1 MRTEEMII
9 YGLTALFSLLVVW
22 MYIRRGRKQSL
33 QTMHKVEEARA
44 SGRHEPLSLYPYIDP
59 DRCMG
64 SGACVDA
71 CPEKDIIGM
80 VDGRATVINASRCI
94 GHGACFHACPVEA
107 ISLRVGTATRGVELP
122 HVNPDYETNVKG
134 IYIAG
139 ELGGMGLIR
148 NSVEQGIQAVRS
160 IAAGINSRT
169 PGIADLVIVGAGPAG
184 IAATLQAKKMGLDAV
199 TLEQD
204 SLGGTVFS
212 FPRSK
217 VVMTHPMELPLYG
230 KMKLYDTSKQQL
242 LDIWQDALQ
251 KNDIRIREHQKVE
264 RIRQEADKTF
274 MVETNTGDCIACAHV
289 ILAIGRR
296 GSPRKLGI
304 PGESL
309 EKVAYQLIEPELL
322 TDKDIIVVG
331 GGDSAVEA
339 ALLLMDANRVTMSYR
354 KDAFARIKAGN
365 ERRIREAMDKQKLT
379 VIFNSELIGISTD
392 SVDLRVPDQEQLRTM
407 RNDLVYIF
415 AGGELPNAF
424 LSATGIEITKRFG
437 QIMKKH

>member
-1 MRTEEMII
+1 MLTEEILI
-9 YGLTALFSLLVVW
+9 YGITALFCMLVVW
-22 MYIRRGRKQSL
+22 MYIRRGRRVSEE
-33 QTMHKVEEARA
+33 TMHKVEEARA
-44 SGRHEPLSLYPYIDP
+44 SGRHEPVSLHPFIDP

-80 VDGRATVINASRCI
+80 VDGRATVINASSCI

-107 ISLRVGTATRGVELP
+107 ITLRIGTATRGVELP
-122 HVNPDYETNVKG
+122 HVNQDYETNVKG

-160 IAAGINSRT
+160 IAATMGTRM
-169 PGIADLVIVGAGPAG
+169 PGVTDLVIVGAGPAG
-184 IAATLQAKKMGLDAV
+184 IAAALQAKKMGLEAI

-230 KMKLYDTSKQQL
+230 KLKLYDTSKQQL

-251 KNDIRIREHQKVE
+251 KNNIRIREHQKVDS
-264 RIRQEADKTF
+264 IRKNDDHTF
-274 MVETNTGDCIACAHV
+274 EVLTAAGEIIHCQHV

-309 EKVAYQLIEPELL
+309 EKVAYRLIEPERLSGM
-322 TDKDIIVVG
+322 DIAVVG

-339 ALLLMDANRVTMSYR
+339 ALLLMDANRVTLSYR
-354 KDAFARIKAGN
+354 KDAFARIKPGN
-365 ERRIREAMDKQKLT
+365 ELRIREAMDAKKLE
-379 VIFNSELIGISTD
+379 VLFNSELTEITTDGIM
-392 SVDLRVPDQEQLRTM
+392 LQIKGVPDPRTM

-424 LSATGIEITKRFG
+424 LSAAGIEITKRFG
-437 QIMKKH
+437 QIVKKH

>member
-1 MRTEEMII
+1 MRTEEIII
-9 YGLTALFSLLVVW
+9 YGLTALLSLLVVW
-22 MYIRRGRKQSL
+22 LYIRRGRKLSL
-33 QTMHKVEEARA
+33 QTMQKVEEARA
-44 SGRHEPLSLYPYIDP
+44 SGRHEPLSLYPHIDP

-80 VDGRATVINASRCI
+80 VDGRATVINASSCI

-107 ISLRVGTATRGVELP
+107 ITLRIGTATRGVELP

-160 IAAGINSRT
+160 VAAALKPRT
-169 PGIADLVIVGAGPAG
+169 PGVADLVIVGAGPAG
-184 IAATLQAKKMGLDAV
+184 IAASLQARKMGLDAV

-212 FPRSK
+212 FPRAK

-274 MVETNTGDCIACAHV
+274 LVETNTGESIACTNV

-309 EKVAYQLIEPELL
+309 EKVAYRLIEPELL
-322 TDKDIIVVG
+322 ADKDIIVIG

-339 ALLLMDANRVTMSYR
+339 ALLLMDANRVTLSYR
-354 KDAFARIKAGN
+354 KEAFARIKAGN
-365 ERRIREAMDKQKLT
+365 ERRIINAMDQGKLT
-379 VIFNSELIGISTD
+379 VIFKSELISISTD
-392 SVDLRVPDQEQLRTM
+392 TIDLRIPDEAQTRTM

-437 QIMKKH
+437 QILKKH

>member
-1 MRTEEMII
+1 MRTEEIII
-9 YGLTALFSLLVVW
+9 YGLTALLSLLVVW
-22 MYIRRGRKQSL
+22 LYIRRGRKQSL
-33 QTMHKVEEARA
+33 QTMQKVEEARA
-44 SGRHEPLSLYPYIDP
+44 SGRHEPLSLYPHIDP

-80 VDGRATVINASRCI
+80 VDGRATVINASSCI

-107 ISLRVGTATRGVELP
+107 ITLRIGTATRGVELP

-160 IAAGINSRT
+160 VAAALKPRT
-169 PGIADLVIVGAGPAG
+169 PGVADLVIVGAGPAG
-184 IAATLQAKKMGLDAV
+184 IAASLQARKMGLVAV

-212 FPRSK
+212 FPRAK

-274 MVETNTGDCIACAHV
+274 LVETNTGESIACTNV

-309 EKVAYQLIEPELL
+309 EKVAYRLIEPELL
-322 TDKDIIVVG
+322 ADKDIIVIG

-339 ALLLMDANRVTMSYR
+339 ALLLMDANRVTLSYR
-354 KDAFARIKAGN
+354 KEAFARIKAGN
-365 ERRIREAMDKQKLT
+365 ERRIINAMDQGKLT
-379 VIFNSELIGISTD
+379 VIFKSELISISTD
-392 SVDLRVPDQEQLRTM
+392 TIDLRIPDEAQTRTL

-437 QIMKKH
+437 QILKKH